1 MEWRSVQLDRP
12 SCSTSG
18 GSGIADAATTGA
30 AAVTAGLF
38 FLAPGIASLK
48 SKSVLQDRHLNV
60 SLVQLSH
67 ACGEYSRF
75 PVFVVNNLATRSA
88 IHRLF
93 SSIVRVCCDF
103 LGHDERGKQE

>member
-18 GSGIADAATTGA
+18 GSGIDDATATGA
-30 AAVTAGLF
+30 ASVTAGLL

-48 SKSVLQDRHLNV
+48 SKSVLQDRHLSV

-67 ACGEYSRF
+67 ACGGYSRF
-75 PVFVVNNLATRSA
+75 PVFVVNNLATRSTVY
-88 IHRLF
+88 RLF

-103 LGHDERGKQE
+103 LGHDGMGK